1 MIEKTQLE
9 NTLLE
14 ILTQAKKWDVTGVEA
29 SAGVEAGYTTIV
41 RKGEVETLTHHRSQ
55 EIIVTFY
62 VGQRTGSAS
71 TSDLSH
77 AAIKATVQKAYQ
89 IAILAQEDPYAG
101 LPEAK
106 YLAMDYPDL
115 DLCHPW
121 DATPEQAIELAKSC
135 EEAAFNI
142 DRRITNSEGV
152 TVNNYTRIHSHAN
165 NYGFLGSYPTSRHS
179 MSCMLL
185 AKDASTDDGGMERD
199 YDYTVSRNAKNLLS
213 PEKLAQNAVKR
224 AVSRLGAKRISTQK
238 VPVILAA
245 DLARGLIGHLIT
257 GISGPALYRK
267 ASFLLDCLGQPILS
281 SHLTLDERP
290 HEPQGLGSAPFDSE
304 GVKTQARQIVTDGV
318 LQSYVL
324 GSYSARKLGMQT
336 TGNAGGVHN
345 LCVTSAQPKLDLP
358 ELLKAMDTGLLV
370 TELIGHGVNMITGD
384 YSRGAFGYWVENGV
398 IQYPVH
404 EATIAGNLKE
414 MFVNIRLMGNDVDQ
428 RGNIRTGS
436 LLIDGMTVAGQS

>member
-9 NTLLE
+9 NTLID
-14 ILTQAKKWDVTGVEA
+14 ILSQAKKLDVTGVET
-29 SAGVEAGYTTIV
+29 SAGMEAGYTITV

-55 EIIVTFY
+55 EVIVTFY

-89 IAILAQEDPYAG
+89 IAKLAQEDPYAG
-101 LPEAK
+101 LPDAK
-106 YLAMDYPDL
+106 YMAMAYPDL

-121 DATPEQAIELAKSC
+121 DATPEQAIELAKNC
-135 EEAAFNI
+135 EETAFEI
-142 DRRITNSEGV
+142 DQRIANSEGV
-152 TVNNYTRIHSHAN
+152 TVNNYTRMHSYAN
-165 NYGFLGSYPTSRHS
+165 SHGFLGSYPTSRHS

-185 AKDASTDDGGMERD
+185 AQDESTDAGGMERD
-199 YDYTVSRNAKNLLS
+199 YDYTVSRDAKNLLS
-213 PEKLAQNAVKR
+213 PEKLAQNAVR
-224 AVSRLGAKRISTQK
+224 RTVNRLGARRISTQK
-238 VPVILAA
+238 VPVILSA

-257 GISGPALYRK
+257 AISGPALYRK
-267 ASFLLDCLGQPILS
+267 ASFLVDCLGQPILS

-290 HEPQGLGSAPFDSE
+290 HERQGLGSAPFDSE

-345 LCVTSAQPKLDLP
+345 LYVTSTRSPLSVP
-358 ELLKAMDTGLLV
+358 ELLKAMGTGLLV
-370 TELIGHGVNMITGD
+370 TELIGHGVNVITGD
-384 YSRGAFGYWVENGV
+384 YSRGAFGYWVEDGV

-404 EATIAGNLKE
+404 EVTIAGNLKE
-414 MFVNIRLMGNDVDQ
+414 IFANIRLVGNDIDQ

-436 LLIDGMTVAGQS
+436 LLVDGMTIAGQA